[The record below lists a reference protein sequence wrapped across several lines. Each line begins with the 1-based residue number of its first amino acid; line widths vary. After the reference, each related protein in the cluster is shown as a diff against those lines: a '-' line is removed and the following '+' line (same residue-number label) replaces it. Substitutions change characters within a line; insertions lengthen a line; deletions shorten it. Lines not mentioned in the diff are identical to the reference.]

1 MTTETQPA
9 RQPSSIVGR
18 PSSMMGRRWLAVDVQ
33 ALIATRA
40 DLFALLILL
49 IALAGYLFNLGGWL
63 ITDDEGSY
71 LYQSW
76 RVSLGEMPYRDFL
89 TPQLPLFLGVGGLVQ
104 RVVGVSP
111 IPLRVL
117 SVLLVLG
124 AGWALYRSLLRY

>member
-9 RQPSSIVGR
+9 RKSSLAAAPPSAVR
-18 PSSMMGRRWLAVDVQ
+18 RRWSAIDVQ

-49 IALAGYLFNLGGWL
+49 VALAGYLFNLGGWF

-89 TPQLPLFLGVGGLVQ
+89 TPQLPLFLGAGGLVQ

-117 SVLLVLG
+117 SVLLI
-124 AGWALYRSLLRY
+124 